1 MTVVGE
7 SGLPHDAGR
16 RDALHHRERL
26 RKKITEQ
33 LKERIGEEDIV
44 AAGPDKKI
52 RVPVKGTKRWQ
63 FIHDRG
69 QSEGVGQGD
78 GQPGDVLGPGGDPS
92 PGGEAGTE
100 PGEELYEVWLDM
112 DDVEELLFSELSLP
126 RLKPKTGDIAVTE
139 TTYDQI
145 ARNGP
150 QLDKKSTLR
159 ENLLRNA

>member
-16 RDALHHRERL
+16 RDALHHRERV

-52 RVPVKGTKRWQ
+52 RVPIKGTKRWQ

-69 QSEGVGQGD
+69 KAEGVCQG
-78 GQPGDVLGPGGDPS
+78 GGKPGDVLGPGGARGD
-92 PGGEAGTE
+92 GDAGTE
-100 PGEELYEVWLDM
+100 PGEEVYEVTLDM
-112 DDVEELLFSELSLP
+112 DDVEELLFAE
-126 RLKPKTGDIAVTE
+126 
-139 TTYDQI
+139 
-145 ARNGP
+145 
-150 QLDKKSTLR
+150 
-159 ENLLRNA
+159 